1 VKVTNGITASFRIRD
16 ERCRHIVEI
25 DKKCHIF
32 RFLSSK
38 EDSSILLGEEHGV
51 KFLVRLKKEEN

>member
-1 VKVTNGITASFRIRD
+1 MKVRNGIIASFRIRD
-16 ERCRHIVEI
+16 HERCRYIVEI
-25 DKKCHIF
+25 DNKCHIF

-38 EDSSILLGEEHGV
+38 EDSVLEEEHGV